1 MSFTLRIYRRL
12 AQAFPPDK
20 LAHGDQVM
28 QAGEDAVKNIT
39 QKIAKRHGAAGLTDR
54 GYRDPPTHRNTHA
67 PQGIG

>member
-20 LAHGDQVM
+20 LAHGDEVM

-39 QKIAKRHGAAGLTDR
+39 QKIAKRHGAAGLT
-54 GYRDPPTHRNTHA
+54 G
-67 PQGIG
+67 